1 MKGWTKFKDEFTD
14 VFRGLTQLG
23 YSVWFIS
30 HSKETQVDD
39 GTGSSQM
46 MIRPSLSNS
55 VRALVEG
62 IADIIGYAHQ
72 KKGEQ
77 MSVLTLRSP
86 DDSVVCGGRFKYIAP
101 EIPFTYDNLVNAVR
115 EAIDKEA
122 AEHDNKFVTDEKVE
136 IKAEVPTYDFP
147 ALMKEFQE
155 IVGNLI
161 TANQSNASKIT
172 NIVEQYLGKG
182 RKVNDCTAQQS
193 EQIDLIVH
201 DLKELM
207 EKGA

>member
-1 MKGWTKFKDEFTD
+1 M
-14 VFRGLTQLG
+14 G
-23 YSVWFIS
+23 YGVWFIS

-39 GTGSSQM
+39 GSGNPTTI
-46 MIRPSLSNS
+46 IRPSLTNS
-55 VRALVEG
+55 VRSIIEG
-62 IADIIGYAHQ
+62 MADLIGYAHQ
-72 KKGEQ
+72 KKGEP

-86 DDSVVCGGRFKYIAP
+86 DDSVVCGGRFKYLP
-101 EIPFTYDNLVNAVR
+101 NEIPFTYDNLVEAVR